1 MNAKTFA
8 IGMSSAASWAW
19 GTSLIMGQQIAQQKG
34 PEAFWIWA
42 IANAFALAL
51 FGFVHYKGYIK
62 PEIYRSKFV
71 KTIALVIQLF
81 CLVVQL
87 NFINQIVNDL
97 IHDST
102 TSYLITFA
110 VGCVFVIAMYGK
122 GLRASIFTDV
132 LQWAIA
138 IVTIFVI
145 LGVALYDNVPHHIMA
160 TAGINEYVWAIWS
173 AIILLCGPI
182 GDVQHWQRAEND
194 ETKRGYYLGAVL
206 FGLYM
211 VLIFAMSLFQFN
223 NVMNAILLVTVLCVT
238 TSTIDS
244 IAVATHEMGG
254 KKIGTAVCLII
265 CAVWGVLAEIG
276 MVSLWSSFGVI
287 RVVFAVAILVLPVC
301 LMARTDRRSAAIGIS
316 AIVGTGIVLAV
327 FIALGSI
334 TVTNVFGAICS
345 IVAFSLIAYLV
356 LIIACGKKDGLKGE
370 LTV

>member
-1 MNAKTFA
+1 
-8 IGMSSAASWAW
+8 
-19 GTSLIMGQQIAQQKG
+19 MGQQIAQQKG
-34 PEAFWIWA
+34 VEAFLIWA
-42 IANAFALAL
+42 IANALALAL

-71 KTIALVIQLF
+71 KSIALVIQLF

-87 NFINQIVNDL
+87 NFINQIVDDL
-97 IHDST
+97 IHDPT
-102 TSYLITFA
+102 ASYLITFA
-110 VGCVFVIAMYGK
+110 VGCVFVLAMYGK

-132 LQWAIA
+132 FQWAIA

-145 LGVALYDNVPHHIMA
+145 LGVALHDNVPHYVMA
-160 TAGINEYVWAIWS
+160 TTGTNEYVWAIWS

-182 GDVQHWQRAEND
+182 GDVQHWQRAESD
-194 ETKRGYYLGAVL
+194 ETKKGYYLGALL
-206 FGLYM
+206 FGMYM
-211 VLIFAMSLFQFN
+211 VLIFAMANFHFN

-254 KKIGTAVCLII
+254 KKIGTVVCLVI

-287 RVVFAVAILVLPVC
+287 RVVFAVAILILPIC
-301 LMARTDRRSAAIGIS
+301 LLAHENKKSAMLGIA
-316 AIVGTGIVLAV
+316 AIVGTGIVLGT

-334 TVTNVFGAICS
+334 AVDNLFGAICA
-345 IVAFSLIAYLV
+345 VAAFGLILYLI
-356 LIIACGKKDGLKGE
+356 LILYYGKKDGLRGE
-370 LTV
+370 LRC